1 MARKKYIKRTISL
14 PDGTRKWVYGKTK
27 KEVEDKLTELRLQMR
42 SGVDLKN
49 HDTFVEFTQIWVD
62 TFKKGKTSEA
72 NLERIKR
79 NLNNHVI
86 PYLGTYRMKDI
97 SPIQCQDVLNHLRE
111 QNKSRDLEQKVYDLM
126 KNIFTV
132 AVENGLIYKSPI
144 TSTVGPTIEK
154 PKEKDPLTPE
164 QVKTLTRK
172 IKGQDI
178 EPFVLVALYTGM
190 RKGEVLGLQ
199 WHDVDIIG
207 GELMVRN
214 ALKWPG
220 NNAGVISPILKS
232 EAAYRKIPFGGELR
246 AVFLQLWAQRD
257 GPCVFHRDGKPLS
270 HGAFRVMWKKAA
282 SALPAAEDF
291 TPHILRHTCITNWI
305 FAGYDVKTVQ
315 YLAGHADAKTTLNH
329 YAKYLEA
336 AQYEQTKKQV
346 QEAQKKKK
354 RKSQTNHARVQ
365 PVHLLN

>member
-1 MARKKYIKRTISL
+1 MLIWIIARR
-14 PDGTRKWVYGKTK
+14 
-27 KEVEDKLTELRLQMR
+27 KLTELRLQLR
-42 SGVDLKN
+42 SCVDLKN
-49 HDTFVEFTQIWVD
+49 HDTFVEFAQIWVD
-62 TFKKGKTSEA
+62 TFKKGKTSEE
-72 NLERIKR
+72 NLARIKR
-79 NLNNHVI
+79 NLNNHVL
-86 PYLGTYRMKDI
+86 PHLGAYRMKDI

-111 QNKSRDLEQKVYDLM
+111 QNKSRDLEQKVYDMM

-132 AVENGLIYKSPI
+132 AMENGVIYRSPI
-144 TSTVGPTIEK
+144 TSTVGPTIDK

-172 IKGQDI
+172 IKGRDI

-207 GELMVRN
+207 GELTVRN

-246 AVFLQLWAQRD
+246 AVFLQLWAQRN

-270 HGAFRVMWKKAA
+270 YGVFRTMWKKSAA
-282 SALPAAEDF
+282 ALPAAEDF

-346 QEAQKKKK
+346 QEAQKK
-354 RKSQTNHARVQ
+354 QTHKTNANFARVE
-365 PVHLLN
+365 PVHLPA